1 MTRFHLTRWL
11 RFVVL
16 AVGLM
21 GLLAGCSLASRFES
35 HAGHDH
41 SHQGDEAHTH
51 ESDVYVGDVNAT
63 PADAVKGADFMEAE
77 FVLMETAS
85 ADYSSAT
92 GTAHMAV
99 HDHGTTVTLRLSN
112 LLPNTDYISHV
123 HKEPCAAGG
132 GAHYRFDLEG
142 GELPPNEIH
151 IDFTSGDDGSGFM
164 TAENAN
170 QVDETA
176 HSVIVQTTAE
186 VSLLCA
192 DMQ

>member
-1 MTRFHLTRWL
+1 MTRFHFTRWL

-16 AVGLM
+16 AAGLM
-21 GLLAGCSLASRFES
+21 ILLAGCARQSIYEA
-35 HAGHDH
+35 HQDHDH
-41 SHQGDEAHTH
+41 DHPWD
-51 ESDVYVGDVNAT
+51 YVGDVNAT
-63 PADAVKGADFMEAE
+63 PADLMEAE

-99 HDHGTTVTLRLSN
+99 HDHGTTVTLRLSD
-112 LLPNTDYISHV
+112 LPPNTDYMSYV
-123 HKEPCAAGG
+123 HEEPCATGG
-132 GAHYRFDLEG
+132 GAHYRFDPKEG
-142 GELPPNEIH
+142 EMPPNEIH
-151 IDFTSGDDGSGFM
+151 IAFTSGDDGSGFM
-164 TAENAN
+164 TAENDS

-176 HSVIVQTTAE
+176 RSVIVQTTAE

>member
-1 MTRFHLTRWL
+1 MTGFHFTRWL

-16 AVGLM
+16 AAGLM
-21 GLLAGCSLASRFES
+21 ILPAGCARQSIYDA
-35 HAGHDH
+35 HKDHDH
-41 SHQGDEAHTH
+41 EHAWD
-51 ESDVYVGDVNAT
+51 YVGDVNAT
-63 PADAVKGADFMEAE
+63 PADAVEGADFMEAP

-85 ADYSSAT
+85 VDYNSTT
-92 GTAHMAV
+92 GTAQMAV

-112 LLPNTDYISHV
+112 LPPNTDYISHV
-123 HKEPCAAGG
+123 HEEPCSTGG
-132 GAHYRFDLEG
+132 GAHYQFDPDA

-151 IDFTSGDDGSGFM
+151 IDFTSDDDGTGFM

-170 QVDETA
+170 QVDESA

>member
-1 MTRFHLTRWL
+1 MTRFHFTRWL

-16 AVGLM
+16 AAGLM
-21 GLLAGCSLASRFES
+21 ILLAGCARQSIYEA
-35 HAGHDH
+35 HQDHDH
-41 SHQGDEAHTH
+41 DHPWD
-51 ESDVYVGDVNAT
+51 YVGDVNAT
-63 PADAVKGADFMEAE
+63 PADAIEDADLMEAE

-99 HDHGTTVTLRLSN
+99 HDHGTTVTLRLSD
-112 LLPNTDYISHV
+112 LPPNTDYMSYV
-123 HKEPCAAGG
+123 HEEPCATGG
-132 GAHYRFDLEG
+132 GAHYRFDPKEG
-142 GELPPNEIH
+142 EMPPNEIH
-151 IDFTSGDDGSGFM
+151 IAFTSGDDGSGFM
-164 TAENAN
+164 TAENDS

-176 HSVIVQTTAE
+176 RSVIVQTTAE

>member
-1 MTRFHLTRWL
+1 MIRLHFTRWL

-21 GLLAGCSLASRFES
+21 GLLTGCSLASRFEFES

-41 SHQGDEAHTH
+41 SHQGDGAHTH
-51 ESDVYVGDVNAT
+51 ESDVYVGDVNAK
-63 PADAVKGADFMEAE
+63 PADAVKGAD
-77 FVLMETAS
+77 LMETAS

-132 GAHYRFDLEG
+132 GAHYRFDPEG

>member
-1 MTRFHLTRWL
+1 MIRLHFTRWL
-11 RFVVL
+11 RFVIL

-21 GLLAGCSLASRFES
+21 SLLAGCSLESRFEFES

-51 ESDVYVGDVNAT
+51 ESDVHVGDVNAT
-63 PADAVKGADFMEAE
+63 PADAVEGAALWEAE

-85 ADYSSAT
+85 ADYNSTT
-92 GTAHMAV
+92 GTAQMAV

-123 HKEPCAAGG
+123 HAEPCAADG
-132 GAHYRFDLEG
+132 GAHYRFDPEG

-164 TAENAN
+164 TAENA
-170 QVDETA
+170 TRL
-176 HSVIVQTTAE
+176 TRPPTP
-186 VSLLCA
+186 
-192 DMQ
+192 

>member
-1 MTRFHLTRWL
+1 MIRLHFTRWL
-11 RFVVL
+11 RFVVF
-16 AVGLM
+16 AAGLM
-21 GLLAGCSLASRFES
+21 ILLAGCARQSIYDA
-35 HAGHDH
+35 HKDHDH
-41 SHQGDEAHTH
+41 EHAWD
-51 ESDVYVGDVNAT
+51 YVGDVNAT
-63 PADAVKGADFMEAE
+63 PADAVEGADFMEAP

-85 ADYSSAT
+85 VDYNSTT
-92 GTAHMAV
+92 GTAQMAV

-123 HKEPCAAGG
+123 HEEPCSTGG
-132 GAHYRFDLEG
+132 GAHYRFDPDA

-151 IDFTSGDDGSGFM
+151 IDFTSDDDGTGFM

-170 QVDETA
+170 PVDESA